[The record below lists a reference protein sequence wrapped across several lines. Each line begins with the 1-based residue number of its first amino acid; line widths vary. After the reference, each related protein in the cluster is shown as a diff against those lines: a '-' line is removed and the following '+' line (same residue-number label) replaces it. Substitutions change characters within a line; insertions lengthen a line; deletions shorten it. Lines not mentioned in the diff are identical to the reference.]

1 MSLLSH
7 MVVQRYNCCYS
18 TCLIYN
24 TFWVCKLRPVFSF
37 LMHRWDVV
45 SIDNLEF
52 QKTNIGH
59 IFWTQPYALCFLAC
73 YAIRVGLCILNRLF
87 EFFLPNLERKY
98 INENYLF
105 LKVPKLYSQNTIVL
119 LIGFKFK
126 IHSYSYWVV
135 SVTPIVKVIIAWYL
149 IWKCFD
155 LPSSLKTFRYI
166 D

>member
-1 MSLLSH
+1 
-7 MVVQRYNCCYS
+7 MVVHQCHCCYS

-24 TFWVCKLRPVFSF
+24 TFL
-37 LMHRWDVV
+37 
-45 SIDNLEF
+45 SIQIETSVPLPHPQVLWSVDNLGF

-59 IFWTQPYALCFLAC
+59 IFWTQPYTLCLLAC
-73 YAIRVGLCILNRLF
+73 YAIPVDICILYWLF
-87 EFFLPNLERKY
+87 EFFLRKLPKKHV
-98 INENYLF
+98 NENFLV
-105 LKVPKLYSQNTIVL
+105 LKVPKLYSLNTIEL

-135 SVTPIVKVIIAWYL
+135 NVTPIVKVIIPWYL

-155 LPSSLKTFRYI
+155 LPSSLKIFRYI